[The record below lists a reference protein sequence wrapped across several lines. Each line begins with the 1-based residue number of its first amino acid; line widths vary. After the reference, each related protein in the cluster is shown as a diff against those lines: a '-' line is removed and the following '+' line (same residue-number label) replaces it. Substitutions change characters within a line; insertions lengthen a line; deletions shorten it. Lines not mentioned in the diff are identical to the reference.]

1 MQKIDAIYS
10 QNNLDRLDQTRGN
23 AQDFE
28 ARRGLDNSVF
38 LIFAGNELVVFDENK
53 CEFSNAQLLEFGF
66 NVLDSVILGVENGV
80 NYFAI
85 SLAKG
90 GTQNPNIATRD
101 DDGHFSPEPLR
112 KFPTRLYTEK
122 GHYPE
127 AKLGIIA
134 QAASV
139 LNWHLSHT
147 HCACCGEPTVIAH
160 SGWRR
165 DCPSEACGRQHF
177 PRVDPVVIMLVTYG
191 DQCLLGRGHQ
201 FPESRY
207 SCLAGFVESGETIED
222 AAKRELFEEAG
233 VIGGETRYLLS
244 QPWPFPSSIMFGMHI
259 EAKTQALNID
269 YHEIADAMWVD
280 KADVIKVLNG
290 DESFPFLLPPSV
302 AIARNLLE
310 IWVGEDNL
318 NH

>member
-1 MQKIDAIYS
+1 MQKMDAIYS
-10 QNNLDRLDQTRGN
+10 QNPLDRLDQTRGN
-23 AQDFE
+23 EADFKS
-28 ARRGLDNSVF
+28 RRTLDNSIF
-38 LIFAGNELVVFDENK
+38 LLFHGNELIVHDETL
-53 CEFSNAQLLEFGF
+53 CEFSKLQLTQYDM
-66 NVLDSVILGVENGV
+66 NVHDSVLLGELDGV

-85 SLAKG
+85 SVGDNK
-90 GTQNPNIATRD
+90 NIATRD
-101 DDGHFSPEPLR
+101 DDGNFSSEPLR

-122 GHYPE
+122 NLYPE
-127 AKLGIIA
+127 AKLGILA

-165 DCPSEACGRQHF
+165 DCPTEACGRQHF

-201 FPESRY
+201 FPEGRY

-233 VIGGETRYLLS
+233 IIGGDTHYLLS
-244 QPWPFPSSIMFGMHI
+244 QPWPFPSSLMFGMHI
-259 EAKTQALNID
+259 EAKTQALKID

-290 DESFPFLLPPSV
+290 DDSFPFQLPPSI

-310 IWVGEDNL
+310 IWVDAK
-318 NH
+318 

>member
-1 MQKIDAIYS
+1 MQKMDAMFN
-10 QNNLDRLDQTRGN
+10 QNHLDRLDQTRGN
-23 AQDFE
+23 EDDFKT
-28 ARRGLDNSVF
+28 RRALENSIF
-38 LIFAGNELVVFDENK
+38 LIFAGNELVVHHETK
-53 CEFSNAQLLEFGF
+53 AEFSNAQLIEFAF
-66 NVLDSVILGVENGV
+66 NVEDSVILGAENGV

-90 GTQNPNIATRD
+90 GSLNPNIATRD
-101 DDGHFSPEPLR
+101 DDGNFSSEPLR
-112 KFPTRLYTEK
+112 KFPTRLFIEK

-127 AKLGIIA
+127 SKLGIIA

-147 HCACCGEPTVIAH
+147 NCACCGAATVIAH

-165 DCPSEACGRQHF
+165 DCPSCERQHF
-177 PRVDPVVIMLVTYG
+177 PRVDPVVIMLVTFG

-201 FPESRY
+201 FPENRY

-233 VIGGETRYLLS
+233 IIGGDTHYLLS
-244 QPWPFPSSIMFGMHI
+244 QPWPFPSSLMFGMHI
-259 EAKTQALNID
+259 EAKTQELNID
-269 YHEIADAMWVD
+269 THEIADAMWVD
-280 KADVIKVLNG
+280 KDDIIKGLNG
-290 DESFPFLLPPSV
+290 DESLPFFLPPSI

-310 IWVGEDNL
+310 LWVAGKT
-318 NH
+318 